1 MKRTPH
7 LPSLI
12 KERRA
17 EISSPVASE
26 PRFQR
31 AGKSSDGTAH
41 CVDRAR
47 TGGEQNDAERVAP
60 LGHSGAQTRSPA
72 DCAPRPLASS
82 QSHASLLCVAPT
94 TLRCNE
100 SRPLIV
106 VRIVLCFGSLRTDT
120 EEDRS
125 QTTRGRSTEA
135 AAHRSVEGSTAAHS
149 SQQQHPC
156 PSVISRVADVRQP
169 HSSVSMCPC
178 ASCNPSSLCHCGCH
192 GHRAPTALLPSNRAE
207 WPQSSVKRCSSHA
220 RSEHTIACSGMSGRV
235 CRPDP
240 LLTVFCVLRAQ
251 WLAECCAATCNA
263 LTKACGQMCECCD
276 DLCAALGR
284 CCAECCDDLSR
295 CCGAMCTSLGEVF
308 SKPFS
313 GVVFLGLLMSLVP
326 FVAIIYYL
334 IVGWGAVDCA
344 KRLDIW
350 LAVCLACYVLN
361 FFFAIYLFKK
371 LSNERWDDPAVNPKY
386 DPNKHEEINQFNHA
400 AHFFLY
406 DPWVCLYITVGIFM
420 IVWGIVGLAWAN
432 QSSMCE
438 QARLQQVTIA
448 AAIILLVYIVVF
460 VIGCLCSLYSGFI
473 TVCVNDCDPIKCLFC
488 YVYYPCCYDHE
499 KVRKKYYKDKQRLEP
514 RSPPPQQAAPR
525 RFQGPANAR
534 ALGGNQN
541 QPRQPIQPI
550 QPPPQYS
557 NILPMAPPVAQ
568 PVAQPVGR
576 NNNQGGNLGGNV
588 YYNPQQRQSQP
599 VSSPQY
605 QQAPVN
611 YAQPYQANQQN
622 HGLLQQQ
629 QQSPIN
635 PFDNSGYPPQQMQQ
649 PYAPPA
655 QYSPAGP
662 VYAQMPP
669 PQSSQPSPYS
679 QPPQQQQYA
688 PAPSHVVIHQDGYG
702 QEEGVPYAQEGQQG
716 NNAPGGAP
724 FAQAHPVAQPV
735 QQQGA
740 GQQQPGQQPGGA
752 PAPQPEKSSA
762 AKAADAAKESAKAAA
777 DKLKAWWGK
786 P

>member
-1 MKRTPH
+1 MLR
-7 LPSLI
+7 
-12 KERRA
+12 
-17 EISSPVASE
+17 
-26 PRFQR
+26 
-31 AGKSSDGTAH
+31 
-41 CVDRAR
+41 
-47 TGGEQNDAERVAP
+47 
-60 LGHSGAQTRSPA
+60 
-72 DCAPRPLASS
+72 
-82 QSHASLLCVAPT
+82 LCV
-94 TLRCNE
+94 
-100 SRPLIV
+100 
-106 VRIVLCFGSLRTDT
+106 
-120 EEDRS
+120 
-125 QTTRGRSTEA
+125 
-135 AAHRSVEGSTAAHS
+135 
-149 SQQQHPC
+149 
-156 PSVISRVADVRQP
+156 
-169 HSSVSMCPC
+169 
-178 ASCNPSSLCHCGCH
+178 
-192 GHRAPTALLPSNRAE
+192 
-207 WPQSSVKRCSSHA
+207 
-220 RSEHTIACSGMSGRV
+220 
-235 CRPDP
+235 
-240 LLTVFCVLRAQ
+240 Q

-295 CCGAMCTSLGEVF
+295 CCGAMCNSLGEVF

-420 IVWGIVGLAWAN
+420 IIWGIIGLAWAN
-432 QSSMCE
+432 QSSQCE

-488 YVYYPCCYDHE
+488 YIYYPCCYDHE
-499 KVRKKYYKDKQRLEP
+499 KVRKKYYKDHQRLEP
-514 RSPPPQQAAPR
+514 RSPPAQQQPPR

-534 ALGGNQN
+534 ALNANQN

-588 YYNPQQRQSQP
+588 YYNPSQRQSQP
-599 VSSPQY
+599 VASPQY
-605 QQAPVN
+605 QPQYQQSPVN
-611 YAQPYQANQQN
+611 YAQPYQANQAN

-629 QQSPIN
+629 QSQQSPIN
-635 PFDNSGYPPQQMQQ
+635 PFDNYPPQQQPMQPMPPQQQMQ
-649 PYAPPA
+649 PYAPPV

-669 PQSSQPSPYS
+669 VQSPQPSPYS
-679 QPPQQQQYA
+679 QPAVQQQPQQQYA
-688 PAPSHVVIHQDGYG
+688 PSPVVIHHEGGYA
-702 QEEGVPYAQEGQQG
+702 QQEGVPYAHEGQGQAA
-716 NNAPGGAP
+716 NAPGGAP
-724 FAQAHPVAQPV
+724 FAQAPPVAQPV
-735 QQQGA
+735 QQQQQPGA
-740 GQQQPGQQPGGA
+740 GQQQQPGGPAA
-752 PAPQPEKSSA
+752 PAPEKSSA